1 MILSIYNLQI
11 NITSIVFYETS
22 IIEKENSISLY
33 RFYISTLKKKNSA
46 PAWLQGHHCVVRNND
61 DFWLLRNDQ
70 AQRAPQLKFFLEEP
84 IPFRTP

>member
-33 RFYISTLKKKNSA
+33 RFYISTLKKKKKN
-46 PAWLQGHHCVVRNND
+46 QH
-61 DFWLLRNDQ
+61 
-70 AQRAPQLKFFLEEP
+70 QRGCKATTMLSGIMMTSGYLGMTRHKGLPS
-84 IPFRTP
+84 